1 MNSVAIIGEHPAF
14 RLVLELAR
22 KAAPADS
29 TVLIAGETGT
39 GKKLLAR
46 YIHDQS
52 RRATRPLIA
61 VNCGAMSP
69 ELLESD
75 LFGHADRDPHQSRFR
90 AGDGGTVLLDQ
101 VDELPSLVQA
111 RLQAFLQHREIRAVG
126 SVEATTVD
134 IRLIAVASR
143 DIAQLVE
150 EGRFRR
156 DLYYQLK
163 VLSLR
168 IPPLRERR
176 SDIPFLAQYF
186 LDAHKRLREP
196 QSPYRLSGEAMTQ
209 LWQYDWPGNVREL
222 QSAIEQCVVFSRADL
237 IDVPDLPPEIRAF
250 HPSRN
255 APMPTIGAD
264 GIDFDSLVAEFE
276 AKLIDEALRRTKG
289 NKQAAAQLLG
299 LKRTT
304 LVAKLRRRS
313 AGAAE
318 SDIRVGGRSWD

>member
-1 MNSVAIIGEHPAF
+1 MNSLPIVGEHPAF
-14 RLVLELAR
+14 MRVLELAR

-29 TVLIAGETGT
+29 TLLIEGETGT

-46 YIHDQS
+46 YVHDQS
-52 RRATRPLIA
+52 RRATRPFVS

-75 LFGHADRDPHQSRFR
+75 LFGYPERDLHRSRFG
-90 AGDGGTVLLDQ
+90 AADGGTVLLDQ
-101 VDELPSLVQA
+101 VDELPVLVQA

-126 SVEATTVD
+126 SLEATAVD

-176 SDIPFLAQYF
+176 SDIPFLTQHL
-186 LDAHKRLREP
+186 LDAHNRLREP
-196 QSPYRLSGEAMTQ
+196 QSPCRLSDAAMIQ
-209 LWQYDWPGNVREL
+209 LWEYDWPGNVREL
-222 QSAIEQCVVFSRADL
+222 QSAIEQCVAFTRANL

-255 APMPTIGAD
+255 APMPIIGAD
-264 GIDFDSLVAEFE
+264 GIDFDRLVAEFE

-289 NKQAAAQLLG
+289 NKQAAARLLG

-304 LVAKLRRRS
+304 LVAKLRRS
-313 AGAAE
+313 AEG
-318 SDIRVGGRSWD
+318 

>member
-1 MNSVAIIGEHPAF
+1 MSNLPIVGEHPAF
-14 RLVLELAR
+14 MRVLELAR

-29 TVLIAGETGT
+29 TLLIVGETGT
-39 GKKLLAR
+39 GRKLLAR

-52 RRATRPLIA
+52 RRAPRPFIC

-75 LFGHADRDPHQSRFR
+75 LFGHAERDLHGSRFR
-90 AGDGGTVLLDQ
+90 AADGGTVLLDK
-101 VDELPSLVQA
+101 VDELPPLVQA
-111 RLQAFLQHREIRAVG
+111 RLQAFLQHKEIRAV

-176 SDIPFLAQYF
+176 SDIPFLAQHF
-186 LDAHKRLREP
+186 LDGHNRLREP
-196 QSPYRLSGEAMTQ
+196 QSPCRLSDAAMTQ

-222 QSAIEQCVVFSRADL
+222 QSAIEQSVVFSGADT

-255 APMPTIGAD
+255 APMPTIGAG
-264 GIDFDSLVAEFE
+264 GIDLDRLVAEFE
-276 AKLIDEALRRTKG
+276 AKLIDEGLRRTKG

-313 AGAAE
+313 AGADE
-318 SDIRVGGRSWD
+318 LP